1 MIWHLIIAH
10 LLGMAS
16 PGPDFF
22 YILRTGAR
30 YGRAHA
36 LFAVAGIV
44 SGVMFWAGATLLGLS
59 WLLHTVPALHT
70 LLMLVGG
77 AYLFQLGLKL
87 LLPANVPAPINTPK
101 LHAETAPHP
110 PQSEFKKGL
119 LVNLSNPKIVIY
131 FGSVMAALLA
141 DIDPSRALWILALL
155 LLETILFFGAL
166 ACLFSGGAVQG
177 FYRNHGRRLDQAS
190 GVFFLGFGAYLLY
203 QGIRLL
209 L

>member
-36 LFAVAGIV
+36 LFAVSGIV
-44 SGVMFWAGATLLGLS
+44 TGVMFWAGATMLGLS
-59 WLLHTVPALHT
+59 WLLHTFPPLQT
-70 LLMLVGG
+70 LLMLGGG
-77 AYLFQLGLKL
+77 AYLFHLGCKL
-87 LLPANVPAPINTPK
+87 LQARTPAAIQAHS
-101 LHAETAPHP
+101 LHTETAPHLP
-110 PQSEFKKGL
+110 HAEFKKGL

-131 FGSVMAALLA
+131 FGSVMAAVLSN
-141 DIDPSRALWILALL
+141 IDPSRALWILVLL
-155 LLETILFFGAL
+155 LAETIIFFGAL
-166 ACLFSGGAVQG
+166 ACLFSGGAVKR
-177 FYRNHGRRLDQAS
+177 FYQHHGRRLDQVS

-203 QGIRLL
+203 QGIYLL

>member
-30 YGRAHA
+30 YGLAHA

-44 SGVMFWAGATLLGLS
+44 TGVMFWTSATMLGLS
-59 WLLHTVPALHT
+59 WLLHTIPPLQT
-70 LLMLVGG
+70 LLMLAGG
-77 AYLFQLGLKL
+77 AYLLHLGRKL
-87 LLPANVPAPINTPK
+87 LLSDAPAA
-101 LHAETAPHP
+101 LHHHHPQAETAPHP
-110 PQSEFKKGL
+110 PQAEFKKGL

-131 FGSVMAALLA
+131 FSSVMAAVLA
-141 DIDPSRALWILALL
+141 DIDPSRALWILVLL
-155 LLETILFFGAL
+155 LVETILFFGAL
-166 ACLFSGGAVQG
+166 ACLFSGGAVKR
-177 FYRNHGRRLDQAS
+177 FYQHHGRCLDQAS
-190 GVFFLGFGAYLLY
+190 GVFFLGFGGYLLY
-203 QGIRLL
+203 QGIGLL

>member
-44 SGVMFWAGATLLGLS
+44 TGVMFWAGATMLGLS
-59 WLLHTVPALHT
+59 WLLHTIPPLQT
-70 LLMLVGG
+70 LLMLAGG
-77 AYLFQLGLKL
+77 AYLLHLGRKL
-87 LLPANVPAPINTPK
+87 LLADAPAA
-101 LHAETAPHP
+101 LQHHHLQAETAPHP
-110 PQSEFKKGL
+110 PQAEFKKGL

-131 FGSVMAALLA
+131 FSSVMAAVLA

-155 LLETILFFGAL
+155 LVETILFFGAL
-166 ACLFSGGAVQG
+166 ACLFSGSAVKR
-177 FYRNHGRRLDQAS
+177 FYQHHGRRLDQAS
-190 GVFFLGFGAYLLY
+190 GVFFLGFGSYLLY